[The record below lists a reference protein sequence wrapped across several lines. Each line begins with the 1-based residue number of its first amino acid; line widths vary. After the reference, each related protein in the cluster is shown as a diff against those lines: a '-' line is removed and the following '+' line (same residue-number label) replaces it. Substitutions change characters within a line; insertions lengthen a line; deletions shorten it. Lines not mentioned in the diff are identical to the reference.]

1 MIKKLYA
8 TYVIVTMWLILIP
21 LTVAYVA
28 IYSLLYLINPVE
40 LFSDMVVELEIDNAW
55 NWRKIKRAFTR

>member
-40 LFSDMVVELEIDNAW
+40 LFSDMVVELDIDNAW
-55 NWRKIKRAFTR
+55 DWRKIKRAFTR

>member
-8 TYVIVTMWLILIP
+8 TYVIATMWLILIP

-40 LFSDMVVELEIDNAW
+40 LFSVMADELEIDNAW
-55 NWRKIKRAFTR
+55 DWRKIKRAFTR

>member
-1 MIKKLYA
+1 MISKIYA
-8 TYVIVTMWLILIP
+8 TYVLATMWLILIP

-40 LFSDMVVELEIDNAW
+40 LFSVMADELEIDNAW
-55 NWRKIKRAFTR
+55 DWRKIKRAFS

>member
-21 LTVAYVA
+21 LTVVYVA

-55 NWRKIKRAFTR
+55 DWRKIKRAFTR

>member
-1 MIKKLYA
+1 MKAKLYA

-28 IYSLLYLINPVE
+28 IYSLLHLTNPVE
-40 LFSDMVVELEIDNAW
+40 LFSDMADELEIDNAW
-55 NWRKIKRAFTR
+55 DWRKIKRAFTR

>member
-1 MIKKLYA
+1 MISKIYA
-8 TYVIVTMWLILIP
+8 TYVLATMWLILIP

-40 LFSDMVVELEIDNAW
+40 LFSVMAVELEIDNAW
-55 NWRKIKRAFTR
+55 DWRKIKRAFTR

>member
-28 IYSLLYLINPVE
+28 IYSLLYLVNPVE
-40 LFSDMVVELEIDNAW
+40 LFSDMVVELEIDNAFD
-55 NWRKIKRAFTR
+55 WRKIKRAFTR

>member
-55 NWRKIKRAFTR
+55 DWRKIKRAFTR

>member
-40 LFSDMVVELEIDNAW
+40 LFSDMVVELGIDNAW
-55 NWRKIKRAFTR
+55 DWRKIKRAFTR

>member
-1 MIKKLYA
+1 MKAKLYA

-40 LFSDMVVELEIDNAW
+40 LFSVMADELEIDNAW
-55 NWRKIKRAFTR
+55 DWRKIKRAFTR

>member
-8 TYVIVTMWLILIP
+8 TYVLATLWLILIP

-28 IYSLLYLINPVE
+28 IYSLLYLNNPVE

-55 NWRKIKRAFTR
+55 DWRKIKRAFTR